1 MAISNAFHTNY
12 GWYPSSLRGAFPNQ
26 AMGRGLMLLLRMHRA
41 TRSPSIHVVQ
51 KWQNAH
57 PQDGQ
62 AEPAAQSHVGLP
74 SAARCARAR
83 PHSTAAPCCLI
94 ALSTSALPQGCPA
107 DPTAPAVCVSCR
119 KLGNKF
125 LLFFLLVIRNVG
137 RTHCLTGREATK
149 DVSYA
154 ITAA

>member
-1 MAISNAFHTNY
+1 MHSTQIMADIPLPLEEPLQTERWAQ
-12 GWYPSSLRGAFPNQ
+12 GWCSSWGCTRCPEHPCCTEVTKPTSP
-26 AMGRGLMLLLRMHRA
+26 RRA
-41 TRSPSIHVVQ
+41 SRTSSR
-51 KWQNAH
+51 
-57 PQDGQ
+57 
-62 AEPAAQSHVGLP
+62 EPWGAAQCCH
-74 SAARCARAR
+74 CAWAR

-94 ALSTSALPQGCPA
+94 ALSTSALSQECPA

-137 RTHCLTGREATK
+137 RTHCLTGKEATK